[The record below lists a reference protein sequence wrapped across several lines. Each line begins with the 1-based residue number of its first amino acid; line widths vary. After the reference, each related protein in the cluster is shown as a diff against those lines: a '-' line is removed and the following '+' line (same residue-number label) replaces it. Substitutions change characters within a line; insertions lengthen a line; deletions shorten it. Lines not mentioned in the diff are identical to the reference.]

1 MTISKTWSM
10 PAEHVQTFAEMTLFS
25 SMLIKT
31 LDLTSVTQLT
41 VAGEL
46 LIGRIRDD
54 KQS

>member
-1 MTISKTWSM
+1 
-10 PAEHVQTFAEMTLFS
+10 
-25 SMLIKT
+25 